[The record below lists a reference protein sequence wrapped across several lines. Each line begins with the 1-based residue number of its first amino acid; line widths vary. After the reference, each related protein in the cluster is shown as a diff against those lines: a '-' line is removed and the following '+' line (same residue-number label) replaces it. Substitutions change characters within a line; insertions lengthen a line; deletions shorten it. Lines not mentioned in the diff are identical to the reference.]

1 MLLSIYNY
9 VEVNELYILLIFKN
23 KQSLIDRE
31 EMFQANDS
39 WLVQLVLAMY

>member
-39 WLVQLVLAMY
+39 